1 MTVLLIGTLDTK
13 GREIAYCRDKIREL
27 GSEALVLDSG
37 ILGEPLD
44 IVPDISRA
52 ECAVAAGTT
61 IEALRNAGTR
71 GKAVEVME
79 NGVRAITVK
88 LYEEGKIHGV
98 LCLGGAEGAVLGAYA
113 MRALPIGVPKVIVTP
128 IASGR
133 RHYGQLMGT
142 KDIFVVHSV
151 IDILGINPIS
161 RAVFDNACGAVVGM
175 VKAGDGGRTKDD
187 GRRTKDDR
195 VREDGRRRTEQSQ
208 AAGVGRAWSRYVA
221 ITMLGNT
228 TKAVM
233 HIKDILAEHGYEAII
248 FHSNGVG
255 GPAMEELAGQ
265 GVFVGVIDYT
275 TDELSDQ
282 LIGGFH
288 AGGEE
293 RLEKIGALGI
303 PQVVVP
309 GCIDFSVQGRRDQV
323 PEKFRDRPAYYHN
336 PEFTLIRLNRDEEL
350 QIARIMA
357 GKLNGAQGQ
366 VVVVVP
372 TQGLSIPNVPG
383 GVFWDPETD
392 AAFVE
397 ELREHLREE
406 IPFIA
411 VDAHINDPVFSEI
424 VATEFLKLL
433 GEPELQRP

>member
-13 GREIAYCRDKIREL
+13 GREIAYCRDKIRAL
-27 GSEALVLDSG
+27 GSAALVLDSG

-44 IVPDISRA
+44 IIPDISRA
-52 ECAVAAGTT
+52 ECAIAAGTT
-61 IEALRNAGTR
+61 IDALRNAGTR
-71 GKAVEVME
+71 GAAVETMRE
-79 NGVRAITVK
+79 GVRNLTVK

-98 LCLGGAEGAVLGAYA
+98 LSLGGAEGAVLGAYA

-175 VKAGDGGRTKDD
+175 VNAGAVPVTNDADVLRRMTKDE
-187 GRRTKDDR
+187 RP
-195 VREDGRRRTEQSQ
+195 
-208 AAGVGRAWSRYVA
+208 RYVA

-228 TKAVM
+228 TRAVM
-233 HIKDILAEHGYEAII
+233 RIKEMLEARGYEGII

-255 GPAMEELAGQ
+255 GPAMEELAAQ
-265 GVFVGVIDYT
+265 GMFVGVIDYT
-275 TDELSDQ
+275 TDELSDE
-282 LIGGFH
+282 LVGGFH
-288 AGGEE
+288 AGGKE

-303 PQVVVP
+303 PQVIVP
-309 GCIDFSVQGRRDQV
+309 GCIDFSVNGRRDEV
-323 PEKFRDRPAYYHN
+323 PEKFHGRPAYYHN
-336 PEFTLIRLNRDEEL
+336 PEFTLVRLTQDEEV
-350 QIARIMA
+350 QVARIMA
-357 GKLNGAQGQ
+357 EKINKARGP

-383 GVFWDPETD
+383 GVFWNPEAD
-392 AAFVE
+392 AAFRS
-397 ELREHLREE
+397 ELRDNLRAE
-406 IPFIA
+406 IPYLEKDGH
-411 VDAHINDPVFSEI
+411 VNDPGFAEF
-424 VATEFLKLL
+424 VAQEFLKLM
-433 GEPELQRP
+433 GEEM

>member
-27 GSEALVLDSG
+27 GSDAVVLDSG

-44 IVPDISRA
+44 ITLGPNDISRA
-52 ECAVAAGTT
+52 DCATAAGTT
-61 IEALRNAGTR
+61 IDALRGAGTR
-71 GKAVEVME
+71 GQAIEKMQE
-79 NGVRAITVK
+79 GVRALTLR
-88 LYEEGKIHGV
+88 LYEQGKIQGV
-98 LCLGGAEGAVLGAYA
+98 LALGGAEGAVLGANA
-113 MRALPIGVPKVIVTP
+113 MRALPVGVPKVIVTP

-175 VKAGDGGRTKDD
+175 VNAHATPVTGKLASASQGDT
-187 GRRTKDDR
+187 
-195 VREDGRRRTEQSQ
+195 SP
-208 AAGVGRAWSRYVA
+208 RYVA
-221 ITMLGNT
+221 VTMLGNT
-228 TKAVM
+228 TRAVM
-233 HIKDILAEHGYEAII
+233 HIKNILEARGFQAII

-255 GPAMEELAGQ
+255 GPAMEELAAQ
-265 GVFVGVIDYT
+265 GMFVGVIDYT

-282 LIGGFH
+282 LVGGFH
-288 AGGEE
+288 AGGED

-309 GCIDFSVQGRRDQV
+309 GCIDFTVHGRRDQV
-323 PEKFRDRPAYYHN
+323 PEKFKERPAYYHN
-336 PEFTLIRLNRDEEL
+336 PEFTLVRVTPEEEL

-357 GKLNGAQGQ
+357 GKLNGAQGP

-372 TQGLSIPNVPG
+372 TQGLSISNVPG
-383 GVFWDPETD
+383 GAFWNPEAD
-392 AAFVE
+392 RAFRD
-397 ELREHLREE
+397 ELQANLREE
-406 IPFIA
+406 IPYME
-411 VDAHINDPVFSEI
+411 VEAHVNDPAFAEI
-424 VATEFLKLL
+424 VAREFLKLM
-433 GEPELQRP
+433 GEHEFTD

>member
-1 MTVLLIGTLDTK
+1 MTILLIGTLDTK

-27 GSEALVLDSG
+27 GSDALVLDSG

-44 IVPDISRA
+44 IVLAPHDISRA
-52 ECAVAAGTT
+52 ECAIASGTT
-61 IEALRNAGTR
+61 IDDLRSAGTR

-79 NGVRAITVK
+79 NGVRAVTVK
-88 LYEEGKIHGV
+88 LYAEGKIHGV

-113 MRALPIGVPKVIVTP
+113 MRALPLGVPKVIVTP

-151 IDILGINPIS
+151 VDILGINPIS

-175 VKAGDGGRTKDD
+175 VRARVDDGRQTTDD
-187 GRRTKDDR
+187 GRRNT
-195 VREDGRRRTEQSQ
+195 Q
-208 AAGVGRAWSRYVA
+208 YVA
-221 ITMLGNT
+221 ITTLGNT

-233 HIKDILAEHGYEAII
+233 HIKDILAQRGFEAII

-255 GPAMEELAGQ
+255 GPAMEELAAQ
-265 GVFVGVIDYT
+265 GMFVGVIDYT

-309 GCIDFSVQGRRDQV
+309 GCIDFSVNGRRDAI
-323 PEKFRDRPAYYHN
+323 PEKLKGRPAYYHN
-336 PEFTLIRLNRDEEL
+336 PEFTLVRLTQDEQV

-357 GKLNGAQGQ
+357 GKLNGALGP

-372 TQGLSIPNVPG
+372 TQGLSIPNVPD
-383 GVFWDPETD
+383 GVFWNPEAD
-392 AAFVE
+392 AAFRV
-397 ELREHLREE
+397 ELRNNLREE
-406 IPFIA
+406 IPYIEI
-411 VDAHINDPVFSEI
+411 DAHINDPEFSEV
-424 VATEFLKLL
+424 VANEFLKLMS
-433 GEPELQRP
+433 E

>member
-1 MTVLLIGTLDTK
+1 MTILLIGTLDTK
-13 GREIAYCRDKIREL
+13 GREIAYCRDKIRAL
-27 GSEALVLDSG
+27 GAEAVVLDSG

-52 ECAVAAGTT
+52 DCAIAAGTT
-61 IEALRNAGTR
+61 IDALRNAGSR
-71 GKAVEVME
+71 GKAVEGME
-79 NGVRAITVK
+79 NGVRAMTVK

-98 LCLGGAEGAVLGAYA
+98 LSLGGAEGAVLGAYA

-175 VKAGDGGRTKDD
+175 ANAHATPVGGQRATVDGQETTK
-187 GRRTKDDR
+187 
-195 VREDGRRRTEQSQ
+195 
-208 AAGVGRAWSRYVA
+208 YVA

-228 TKAVM
+228 TRAVM
-233 HIKDILAEHGYEAII
+233 VIKDILEARGYEAVI

-255 GPAMEELAGQ
+255 GPAMEELAAQ
-265 GVFVGVIDYT
+265 GMFVGVIDYT

-288 AGGEE
+288 ASGEE

-309 GCIDFSVQGRRDQV
+309 GCVDFTVHGRRDQV
-323 PEKFRDRPAYYHN
+323 PEKFKDRPAYYHN
-336 PEFTLIRLNRDEEL
+336 PEFTLIRLTQDEEA
-350 QIARIMA
+350 QIGRIMA
-357 GKLNGAQGQ
+357 GKLNGAVGP

-383 GVFWDPETD
+383 GEFWNPEAD
-392 AAFVE
+392 AAFRA
-397 ELREHLREE
+397 ELRGNLREE
-406 IPFIA
+406 ISYIEIEG
-411 VDAHINDPVFSEI
+411 HINAPAFAEV
-424 VATEFLKLL
+424 VAHEFLKLMGEHEL
-433 GEPELQRP
+433 GD

>member
-1 MTVLLIGTLDTK
+1 MTILLIGTLDTK

-27 GSEALVLDSG
+27 GADAVVLDSG

-44 IVPDISRA
+44 IELGPHDISRA
-52 ECAVAAGTT
+52 ECAVAAGST
-61 IEALRNAGTR
+61 IDALRNAGTR

-79 NGVRAITVK
+79 NGVRAITVN
-88 LYEEGKIHGV
+88 LYEQGKIHGV

-128 IASGR
+128 IASGQ
-133 RHYGQLMGT
+133 RHYGPLMGT

-175 VKAGDGGRTKDD
+175 AKAGGGGTKQ
-187 GRRTKDDR
+187 
-195 VREDGRRRTEQSQ
+195 EQIP
-208 AAGVGRAWSRYVA
+208 AVGSFHPSSSLHPSPYVA

-233 HIKDILAEHGYEAII
+233 NIKNILAGHGYEAVI

-255 GPAMEELAGQ
+255 GPAMEELAAQ
-265 GVFVGVIDYT
+265 GMFAGVIDYT

-309 GCIDFSVQGRRDQV
+309 GCIDFTVHGRRDQV
-323 PEKFRDRPAYYHN
+323 PEKFKGRPAYYHN
-336 PEFTLIRLNRDEEL
+336 PEFTLIRLNLDEEA
-350 QIARIMA
+350 QIGRIMA
-357 GKLNGAQGQ
+357 GKLNGAQGP
-366 VVVVVP
+366 VVVIVP
-372 TQGLSIPNVPG
+372 TQGLSIANVPG
-383 GVFWDPETD
+383 GEFWDPEAD
-392 AAFVE
+392 AAFRA
-397 ELREHLREE
+397 ELRNNLREE
-406 IPFIA
+406 IPYIE
-411 VDAHINDPVFSEI
+411 VDAHVNDPAFSEI
-424 VATEFLKLL
+424 VAHEFLKLI
-433 GEPELQRP
+433 GEKEFGD

>member
-1 MTVLLIGTLDTK
+1 V
-13 GREIAYCRDKIREL
+13 
-27 GSEALVLDSG
+27 
-37 ILGEPLD
+37 
-44 IVPDISRA
+44 
-52 ECAVAAGTT
+52 
-61 IEALRNAGTR
+61 
-71 GKAVEVME
+71 
-79 NGVRAITVK
+79 
-88 LYEEGKIHGV
+88 
-98 LCLGGAEGAVLGAYA
+98 
-113 MRALPIGVPKVIVTP
+113 GVPKVIVTP

-175 VKAGDGGRTKDD
+175 VKAGATPVTNDE
-187 GRRTKDDR
+187 RRTTNSDFR
-195 VREDGRRRTEQSQ
+195 SSSVIRHS
-208 AAGVGRAWSRYVA
+208 SPRYVA

-233 HIKDILAEHGYEAII
+233 HIKNILAEHGYEGII

-265 GVFVGVIDYT
+265 GMFVGVIDFT

-282 LIGGFH
+282 LVGGFH

-293 RLEKIGALGI
+293 RLERVGALGI

-309 GCIDFSVQGRRDQV
+309 GCIDFTVHGRRDQI
-323 PEKFRDRPAYYHN
+323 PEKFKDRPAYYHN
-336 PEFTLIRLNRDEEL
+336 PEFTLIRLTRDEEVE
-350 QIARIMA
+350 IGRIMA
-357 GKLNGAQGQ
+357 GKLNGAQGP

-383 GVFWDPETD
+383 GVFWDREAD
-392 AAFVE
+392 RAF
-397 ELREHLREE
+397 R
-406 IPFIA
+406 
-411 VDAHINDPVFSEI
+411 
-424 VATEFLKLL
+424 
-433 GEPELQRP
+433 G